1 MTKKPN
7 LIFIFSDQQ
16 RQDTME
22 CYGNDWIKTPNIN
35 ELATRSFV
43 FKNAYVTQPVCTP
56 SRASIMTGLYPH
68 AAGPVLNGIELSND
82 VQSIAEMIS
91 TEYTCGYF
99 GKWHL
104 GHGDTAQ
111 HGFSK
116 WVSTEDG
123 YEGKFVRGGPISK
136 LSDYHQHLVDNGFCP
151 DKTGGKVDTFTH
163 NNLVSFPA
171 KYQMAPYLGDRAA
184 EFIEENK
191 EQPFVM
197 YVSCIEPH
205 SPYIGSM
212 QDTYDPEQLPVGP
225 TFLKKPDNVSLL
237 NRLKAEYY
245 LQYME
250 GGDPDQDAYM
260 STWAAV
266 GEDVTTEAGWRQ
278 LRAHYYGTVSLVDA
292 MVGKITDA
300 IEHAGL
306 INDTIIVFTSD
317 HGDLLGDHGM
327 LEKRSFYEESARVP
341 LLISIPALST
351 SQTQVEGSFSQID
364 LVPTLLNLLGQ
375 DIPAHLHGESRIEV
389 LHGTDSLHENNVVV
403 EWNGIREGHF
413 DRSQATLEIDRMNHS
428 MWRSIIH
435 DRWKLNLCSGD
446 QNELFDL
453 NNDPYEEINL
463 FNNPEHKDRVR
474 DMAAKLR
481 VWQNRTGDIVPL
493 PDL

>member
-1 MTKKPN
+1 MSKKPN
-7 LIFIFSDQQ
+7 LVFIFSDQQ
-16 RQDTME
+16 RQDTMA
-22 CYGNDWIKTPNIN
+22 CYGNNWIKTPHLNK
-35 ELATRSFV
+35 LANRSFV

-68 AAGPVLNGIELSND
+68 AAGPVLNGIELADNVKS
-82 VQSIAEMIS
+82 VAEMIS
-91 TEYTCGYF
+91 DNYTCGYF

-111 HGFSK
+111 HGFST

-123 YEGKFVRGGPISK
+123 YEGKFVRGGPISNR
-136 LSDYHQHLVDNGFCP
+136 SDYHQHLVDNGFVP
-151 DKTGGKVDTFTH
+151 DKTDGKVNTFSH

-171 KYQMAPYLGDRAA
+171 EYQMAPYLGDRAA
-184 EFIEENK
+184 EFIEDNK
-191 EQPFVM
+191 DQPFVM

-212 QDTYDPEQLPVGP
+212 QDTYNAEELPVGP
-225 TFLKKPDNVSLL
+225 TFLKKPENVSLL

-250 GGDPDQDAYM
+250 GGDPSQDSYM

-266 GEDVTTEAGWRQ
+266 GEDVTTELGWRP
-278 LRAHYYGTVSLVDA
+278 LRAHYYGTVSLVDE
-292 MVGKITDA
+292 MVGKITSA
-300 IEHAGL
+300 LEHADL
-306 INDTIIVFTSD
+306 TNDTIIVFTSD
-317 HGDLLGDHGM
+317 HGDLLGDHAM

-341 LLISIPALST
+341 LIISIPSIT
-351 SQTQVEGSFSQID
+351 TTQTEIDGSFSQID
-364 LVPTLLNLLGQ
+364 LVPTLLDLLGQ
-375 DIPAHLHGESRIEV
+375 DVPDHLHGESRLDV
-389 LHGTDSLHENNVVV
+389 LQGTRSLHGNDVIV

-413 DRSQATLEIDRMNHS
+413 DRGQATPEIDRMNHS

-453 NNDPYEEINL
+453 NNDPYEENNL
-463 FNNPEHKDRVR
+463 FNEPDQKDRIT
-474 DMAAKLR
+474 DMTAR
-481 VWQNRTGDIVPL
+481 IRIWQNRTGDTVAL